1 MPCFL
6 SRCARQV
13 VPMWFYFING
23 ISTSNFKY
31 NPQSL
36 IIYLPEIL
44 LFLIQ
49 LFQKNEYLFYVD
61 VNLRCL
67 ISITYTALYSIIEAL
82 ICAKLF

>member
-36 IIYLPEIL
+36 IIYLSEIL

-49 LFQKNEYLFYVD
+49 LLSLIHIWIPYDASQKFKGKNGEDIGIPESPSYLKFYAD
-61 VNLRCL
+61 
-67 ISITYTALYSIIEAL
+67 
-82 ICAKLF
+82 